1 MSDNGSILRGF
12 LWMFFISIILFWLP
26 VLGPFI
32 AGIVGGKKSGSIGNA
47 IISALLPAIII
58 GLIVFTGFLPG
69 FPLLGIIAG
78 AGVIVVALL
87 HIGPLFVGAIIG
99 GIISK

>member
-1 MSDNGSILRGF
+1 MTDNGSILKGF

-58 GLIVFTGFLPG
+58 GLVVFTGFLPV

-99 GIISK
+99 GIFSK